1 MVDCN
6 LEEGLEATEPRV
18 TEIRREWYWVKK
30 GIEEILAEQPQLTFR
45 PEDVYAECVN
55 GNALLWVTYEGFV
68 ITTSRKDTFSGDE
81 TFLFWIAWAKQRGRN
96 CVIKHLPFFEN
107 KAREAGFKYVEL
119 RTPIKEL
126 EEYFLKQDWMKD
138 TVIYT
143 RGL

>member
-6 LEEGLEATEPRV
+6 LEEGLEVTEPRV
-18 TEIRREWYWVKK
+18 TDIRREWYWVKK

-68 ITTSRKDTFSGDE
+68 ITTSRKDTYTGDE
-81 TFLFWIAWAKQRGRN
+81 TFLFWIAWAKQRGRK
-96 CVIKHLPFFEN
+96 CVIKYLPFFED
-107 KAREAGFKYVEL
+107 KAREAGFKHVEL
-119 RTPIKEL
+119 RTPVKAMCDYLTE
-126 EEYFLKQDWMKD
+126 QNWMID
-138 TVIYT
+138 TVIYR